1 MQKELDLERQE
12 NEINKRIIQV
22 KDMEIASL
30 NRNFDQWKP
39 LFDEH
44 GAKRKAA
51 GSKGGRLFG
60 SEKDPNEVVILLEWE
75 KLGKA
80 HKFTESEDLR
90 ETMKRAG
97 VVGKPELYFLEEMG
111 KFTV

>member
-1 MQKELDLERQE
+1 MAQL
-12 NEINKRIIQV
+12 IIRHKV
-22 KDMEIASL
+22 KDYGK
-30 NRNFDQWKP
+30 WKP

-51 GSKGGRLFG
+51 GSRGGRLFR
-60 SEKDPNEVVILLEWE
+60 SEKDANEVVIFFEWE
-75 KLGKA
+75 DLGKA

-90 ETMKRAG
+90 QTMEHAG
-97 VVGKPELYFLEEMG
+97 VVGKPDLYFLEEIG